1 MSQCAWQHTRN
12 TSNSQMKSSNG
23 MYFGMFV
30 PILAASLIF
39 CSGCRSKETTT
50 ADVNASMLKY
60 AREKRYDR
68 AISLGEQWAQ
78 KEPNDYIIRIQLASV
93 YLSKASVDVAHRKE
107 LVRRA
112 ERYANEAVKV
122 EPTGLATLQL
132 AAAVLEGA
140 GDLSDGVPA
149 ERCDDYRSALQVT
162 EKEKALLQDD
172 SVADQHRTSIITAR
186 ESTAARVRGKMQSSG
201 CE

>member
-1 MSQCAWQHTRN
+1 
-12 TSNSQMKSSNG
+12 MKSSNG